1 MTPRLLLVLALAAAV
16 ATNIIANRRPGSQLR
31 GPLGAIPE
39 RSNSRGAAASR
50 HRGPS
55 RTGRLLRRIRMAS
68 RWCIRRPRRPC
79 EGSNRF

>member
-31 GPLGAIPE
+31 GPLGVIPE
-39 RSNSRGAAASR
+39 RSNSRAPQLPAALVR
-50 HRGPS
+50 RGQ
-55 RTGRLLRRIRMAS
+55 GRLLQRSGYPPPSAH
-68 RWCIRRPRRPC
+68 PC